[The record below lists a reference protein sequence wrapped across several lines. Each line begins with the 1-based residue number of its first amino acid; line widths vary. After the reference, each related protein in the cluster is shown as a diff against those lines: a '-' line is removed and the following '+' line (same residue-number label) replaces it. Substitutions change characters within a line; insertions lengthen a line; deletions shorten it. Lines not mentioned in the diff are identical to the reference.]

1 MSGKRVYLGLIVIF
15 AVGLVMLA
23 FKNSIARQ
31 AGRTGPARAEQNE
44 AARPS
49 PPGATLTA
57 KSEASIG
64 AASSPTGAASSAFSP
79 AAIQNSQLQ
88 TSLNWGFGGK
98 TQRGW
103 NLYLPL
109 ISATIDTDKDCA
121 TGDFALALSRWQKER
136 GLGPHGILDDGTWS
150 RMVSTWQENRIKDR
164 SYPSPEDLVTAPS
177 SMFFD
182 PSRPEELRRV
192 ERRAYDAYLRMVA
205 AAVSDPSLDLSASEG
220 GGLAPD
226 EKYFKIISAHR
237 SREYQDQLR
246 KQSPDSGRAGL
257 AVNSPHFTGRALDLY
272 VGGEPV
278 STKDENR
285 AVQVRT
291 RAYLWLVKNAG
302 RFGFRPYFYEP
313 WHWEYV
319 GGN

>member
-1 MSGKRVYLGLIVIF
+1 MSGKRVYLGLILIF
-15 AVGLVMLA
+15 AAGLVMLA
-23 FKNSIARQ
+23 FKNSIAGQ
-31 AGRTGPARAEQNE
+31 AGRVGPASAEQNE
-44 AARPS
+44 ATVKPS
-49 PPGATLTA
+49 SPGSGLAA
-57 KSEASIG
+57 KSEASMG
-64 AASSPTGAASSAFSP
+64 SASPSASAPSAFSP

-88 TSLNWGFGGK
+88 TALNWGFGGK

-103 NLYLPL
+103 RLYLPL
-109 ISATIDTDKDCA
+109 ISATIDTEKDCA

-150 RMVSTWQENRIKDR
+150 RMISIWQENRIKDR
-164 SYPSPEDLVTAPS
+164 TYPSPGDLVTAPS

-182 PSRPEELRRV
+182 PSRPEELRKV
-192 ERRAYDAYLRMVA
+192 ERRAYDAYLRMIA
-205 AAVSDPSLDLSASEG
+205 AAVSDPSLELSLSEG
-220 GGLAPD
+220 GELAPE

-319 GGN
+319 GEN